1 VEWVALGVWLLVA
14 GLALPLAALGALG
27 APSLALQSLAAIG
40 GLAVL
45 VVYIAL
51 NGGPAHRALLWVAL
65 ALGVVGALAVA
76 KGAEWLMSD
85 DRSVSPAGQS
95 GEEAAAL
102 LAGAQGPMFAVAA
115 AVVLLPALNIGVT
128 VH

>member
-1 VEWVALGVWLLVA
+1 MEWVALGVWLLVV
-14 GLALPLAALGALG
+14 GLALPLGALGAFG

-51 NGGPAHRALLWVAL
+51 DGGPGHRVLLWVAL

-76 KGAEWLMSD
+76 KGTAWLISD

-95 GEEAAAL
+95 GEEAAAI
-102 LAGAQGPMFAVAA
+102 LAGAQGPLFAVAA
-115 AVVLLPALNIGVT
+115 ALVLLPALNIGVT

>member
-1 VEWVALGVWLLVA
+1 LS
-14 GLALPLAALGALG
+14 
-27 APSLALQSLAAIG
+27 PSCYRGRRITRYG
-40 GLAVL
+40 RCG
-45 VVYIAL
+45 IAL

-65 ALGVVGALAVA
+65 ALGVVGELAVA

-115 AVVLLPALNIGVT
+115 AVVLLPALDVGVT